1 MSGKIASSIMLQ
13 QLYETDFAK
22 WLETTAQLLKEQRF
36 TELDLDNLI
45 EEIEAL
51 SRSDK
56 REIRSRLIKLLS
68 HLLKYT
74 YQPEK
79 RSKSW
84 TSTILEQRRQISLIL
99 EDSPS
104 LRNYVTEVFTSCYEK
119 ARHEAVDETELFI
132 DQFPPTCPFAEADV
146 LTDGW
151 LPNL

>member
-1 MSGKIASSIMLQ
+1 MSGEIASSTALQ
-13 QLYETDFAK
+13 QLYETDFAE
-22 WLETTAQLLKEQRF
+22 WLDATAQLLKEQRF

-74 YQPEK
+74 YQPEQ

-104 LRNYVTEVFTSCYEK
+104 LRNYVIEVITSCYEK
-119 ARHEAVDETELFI
+119 ARREAADETELAI
-132 DQFPPTCPFAEADV
+132 DLFPQSCPFAEADV
-146 LTDGW
+146 LADGW
-151 LPNL
+151 LPKV

>member
-1 MSGKIASSIMLQ
+1 MSGKVASSAALQ
-13 QLYETDFAK
+13 QLYETDFAE
-22 WLETTAQLLKEQRF
+22 WLEATAQLLKKRQF

-79 RSKSW
+79 RSQSW
-84 TSTILEQRRQISLIL
+84 TSTIVEQRRQILLIL

-104 LRNYVTEVFTSCYEK
+104 LKTYVTDVFTSCYER
-119 ARHEAVDETELFI
+119 ARQDAADKTELSI
-132 DQFPPTCPFAEADV
+132 DRFPQDCPVSQADV
-146 LTDGW
+146 LTEGW
-151 LPNL
+151 LP

>member
-1 MSGKIASSIMLQ
+1 MSGEILSSTTLQ
-13 QLYETDFAK
+13 QLYETDFAE
-22 WLETTAQLLKEQRF
+22 WLDTTAQLLKQRRF

-51 SRSDK
+51 GRSDK

-84 TSTILEQRRQISLIL
+84 ISTILEQRRQISLVL

-104 LRNYVTEVFTSCYEK
+104 LKNYVTEVFVSCYER
-119 ARHEAVDETELFI
+119 ARRDAADETELAI
-132 DQFPPTCPFAEADV
+132 DLFPKSCPFAEADV